1 MKKLIT
7 LICIIALMAVPV
19 IGNAAPAEKTIS
31 VKAYK
36 PGQESTLS
44 MANKSLNPEAKVVE
58 KSEGKYIYTL
68 QVKAMEMQGAKGHVT
83 NLFVYID
90 GKKIEAKKEDIKGD
104 YETSF
109 TFEAPKVDKIDAA
122 VWVDAMDK
130 LMGGKPGAGEQK
142 IVLAFNWGSDVK
154 KPEPSNDGK
163 MVTTPVGTD
172 KLQVFVDGKQVK
184 FDVKPFA
191 TNNRTLVPMRAIFEA
206 LGAKVTWDQT
216 TKTAVAEKDGVV
228 VKVQIGK
235 AEGTIEKNGAKE
247 VKQLDV
253 SSMAKGGR
261 TFVPLRFIGEA
272 FGNKV
277 DYKNVSGI
285 GLINIMK
292 EAVPAKP

>member
-1 MKKLIT
+1 M
-7 LICIIALMAVPV
+7 
-19 IGNAAPAEKTIS
+19 
-31 VKAYK
+31 
-36 PGQESTLS
+36 LS
-44 MANKSLNPEAKVVE
+44 DL
-58 KSEGKYIYTL
+58 
-68 QVKAMEMQGAKGHVT
+68 
-83 NLFVYID
+83 
-90 GKKIEAKKEDIKGD
+90 
-104 YETSF
+104 
-109 TFEAPKVDKIDAA
+109 
-122 VWVDAMDK
+122 
-130 LMGGKPGAGEQK
+130 AGEQK

-292 EAVPAKP
+292 EAAPAKP